1 MFLVCTKQRNFQNIA
16 ATAMIAAARA
26 EASRPISDQPH
37 GG

>member
-1 MFLVCTKQRNFQNIA
+1 MFLVCTKQQLRNRIA
-16 ATAMIAAARA
+16 ATALLAAARA

>member
-1 MFLVCTKQRNFQNIA
+1 MSLVCTTQQLQKNGA
-16 ATAMIAAARA
+16 AQAFVAAARA